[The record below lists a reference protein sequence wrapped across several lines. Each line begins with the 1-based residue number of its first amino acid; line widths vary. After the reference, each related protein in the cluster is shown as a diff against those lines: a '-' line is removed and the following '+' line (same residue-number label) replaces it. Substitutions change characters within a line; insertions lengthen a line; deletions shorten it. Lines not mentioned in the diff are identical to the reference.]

1 MQYCPKCKIKIR
13 GNKMC
18 CPMCQGSLKEVESAE
33 EVTASFPTLKKKKM
47 SHITIMKMTTF
58 ICAVLEIIFI
68 TIRII
73 SDKPLPFLG
82 PLGLGILGAWI
93 AVLATIYLR
102 NNILKVITWEAIV
115 LIFAEIY
122 IDKVTGFYGW
132 SIDFFVPLTLM
143 LLGVITFIIALAT
156 KLRLDEYIF
165 YLLFDLI
172 MAVMQII
179 FVTKGYTKNL
189 WPTGISIMLYMILLA
204 GVLIFRFRDL
214 KKASEKMFNM

>member
-1 MQYCPKCKIKIR
+1 
-13 GNKMC
+13 MC
-18 CPMCQGSLKEVESAE
+18 CPMCQGTLKEIEGGE
-33 EVTASFPTLKKKKM
+33 DVTASFPTLKKKKM

-73 SDKPLPFLG
+73 SDKKLPFLG
-82 PLGLGILGAWI
+82 PLVLGILGAWI

-115 LIFAEIY
+115 AIFADIY

-132 SIDFFVPLTLM
+132 SIDWVVPFTLM
-143 LLGVITFIIALAT
+143 LLGVVTIIIALAT